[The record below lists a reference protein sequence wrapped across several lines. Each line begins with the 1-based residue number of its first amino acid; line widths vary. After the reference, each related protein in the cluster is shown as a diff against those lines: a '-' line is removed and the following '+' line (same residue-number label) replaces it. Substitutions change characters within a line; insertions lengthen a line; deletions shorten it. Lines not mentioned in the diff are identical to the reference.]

1 MGSLL
6 GMHEPMHFGAVFG
19 NCRSRSG
26 APACGDVLGKAQ
38 KAVRPAIRALSKS
51 HPKMRRKLLLRGAQR
66 FLGGNDAFRHG
77 DTPCREHGAPRRNL
91 STLAASLASEKPSP
105 GRGPRRFT
113 RLRPGEPVTLLPRRV
128 PGLSVL

>member
-51 HPKMRRKLLLRGAQR
+51 RPKMRRKLLLRKTQR
-66 FLGGNDAFRHG
+66 FLGGSNAAVGIFYSHAQDTQKFPLIKRNACIPGNPFALGEREAFF
-77 DTPCREHGAPRRNL
+77 A
-91 STLAASLASEKPSP
+91 
-105 GRGPRRFT
+105 RFIQ
-113 RLRPGEPVTLLPRRV
+113 GKLLIT
-128 PGLSVL
+128 S